1 MLGDAAAVLVV
12 GAEAGLLLGQPVAQ
26 DEDLGHL
33 AAAVAVLLHTTPM
46 MSGAHLTI
54 HRVTEGTVHCSE
66 ITSKTP
72 WQFHYY
78 YFLHYVRT
86 SAGRACT
93 HCSSSTL
100 RSPLGV

>member
-46 MSGAHLTI
+46 MNGEPLNN
-54 HRVTEGTVHCSE
+54 
-66 ITSKTP
+66 
-72 WQFHYY
+72 
-78 YFLHYVRT
+78 
-86 SAGRACT
+86 
-93 HCSSSTL
+93 SSSH
-100 RSPLGV
+100 